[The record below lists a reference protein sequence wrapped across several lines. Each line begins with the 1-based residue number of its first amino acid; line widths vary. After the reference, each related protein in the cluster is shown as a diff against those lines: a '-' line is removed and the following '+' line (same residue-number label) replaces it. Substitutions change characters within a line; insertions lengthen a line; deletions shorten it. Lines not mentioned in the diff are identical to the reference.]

1 MATDTTVAN
10 PTVADTAAAR
20 NPPAGD
26 TQAPDYSTARTAR
39 ALRINP
45 EARIAPTCM
54 IWSMVISIGLIVLI
68 VVTWGIANIS
78 TIFR

>member
-10 PTVADTAAAR
+10 TTADNTAAR
-20 NPPAGD
+20 TPA
-26 TQAPDYSTARTAR
+26 TSNAQASDYSTVRTAR
-39 ALRINP
+39 APRINP

-54 IWSMVISIGLIVLI
+54 IWSMVIGIGLIVLI
-68 VVTWGIANIS
+68 VLTWGVANIG